1 VSGPPPAGLHGG
13 DGAAIAAWLGVA
25 PEQVLD
31 LSASVNP
38 VAPDPVPVVGR
49 HLGAI
54 GRYPSGADLA
64 RATRALA
71 DAMAVDPDRLQLT
84 NGGAEAIALVA
95 AEIGGSVIEPDFA
108 LYPRSGG
115 PRWRSNPHN
124 PTGLLAPAS
133 ASCAVWDE
141 AFYPLAAGAWT
152 RGDPGAIVVGS
163 LTKLLA
169 CPGLRLGY
177 VLADENMIRRCQG
190 RQPAWAVN
198 SLAAEAMPD
207 LLAAVDLATW
217 PGQVAMLRAE
227 LEAMLHRHGVRSRP
241 SQACWLLVDAPG
253 LRARLAPHGV
263 VVRDCASFGLPGVTR
278 IAVPSRAGLA
288 RLDEALSRSGASERK
303 AQ

>member
-115 PRWRSNPHN
+115 PLWRSNPHN
-124 PTGLLAPAS
+124 PTGLLASAS
-133 ASCAVWDE
+133 TSCAVWDE

-169 CPGLRLGY
+169 CG
-177 VLADENMIRRCQG
+177 
-190 RQPAWAVN
+190 
-198 SLAAEAMPD
+198 
-207 LLAAVDLATW
+207 
-217 PGQVAMLRAE
+217 
-227 LEAMLHRHGVRSRP
+227 
-241 SQACWLLVDAPG
+241 
-253 LRARLAPHGV
+253 
-263 VVRDCASFGLPGVTR
+263 
-278 IAVPSRAGLA
+278 
-288 RLDEALSRSGASERK
+288 
-303 AQ
+303 

>member
-95 AEIGGSVIEPDFA
+95 AEIGG
-108 LYPRSGG
+108 
-115 PRWRSNPHN
+115 
-124 PTGLLAPAS
+124 
-133 ASCAVWDE
+133 
-141 AFYPLAAGAWT
+141 
-152 RGDPGAIVVGS
+152 
-163 LTKLLA
+163 
-169 CPGLRLGY
+169 
-177 VLADENMIRRCQG
+177 
-190 RQPAWAVN
+190 
-198 SLAAEAMPD
+198 
-207 LLAAVDLATW
+207 
-217 PGQVAMLRAE
+217 
-227 LEAMLHRHGVRSRP
+227 
-241 SQACWLLVDAPG
+241 
-253 LRARLAPHGV
+253 
-263 VVRDCASFGLPGVTR
+263 
-278 IAVPSRAGLA
+278 
-288 RLDEALSRSGASERK
+288 
-303 AQ
+303 